1 MVFLI
6 VSMSTMEIQAR
17 TEPFGESTGEM
28 ANAFSD
34 YGQPSPRDPVRV
46 TSLSPPGFIHIPP
59 AGRWSNR
66 IQIHIP
72 NQPAIQHYIR
82 FFTGQGRSTFED
94 AIERSRSYVPVMTEI
109 LKSHGVP
116 VDMVSVVLVES
127 CFRRHATNGGAVGY
141 WQLLAATARSM
152 GLRVDR
158 WVDERKDPV
167 KSTQAAAKYLRSFYE
182 QFESWPLA
190 LAAYNAGETP
200 VSSAIKRFRTSDFW
214 ELSRR
219 GTLPGLT
226 RAYVPKVLAAIQIMR
241 DLEAHGFKYPRHYPV
256 RGFESIAISSPLR
269 LEQVAKWIEVPVSNL
284 QDLNP
289 SLRLDRLPPDC
300 GVNLNLPSGARVKFD
315 LAYEKYLRN

>member
-1 MVFLI
+1 
-6 VSMSTMEIQAR
+6 MSTMEVQAR
-17 TEPFGESTGEM
+17 TEPVWESMDEM
-28 ANAFSD
+28 ANAFFD
-34 YGQPSPRDPVRV
+34 YGQPSHRDPLRL
-46 TSLSPPGFIHIPP
+46 TSLSPPSFIHIPP

-72 NQPAIQHYIR
+72 NQPAIQQYIR
-82 FFTGQGRSTFED
+82 FFTGEGRSTFED

-109 LKSHGVP
+109 LESYGVP
-116 VDMVSVVLVES
+116 ADMVSVVLVES

-190 LAAYNAGETP
+190 LAAYNAGDTP

-214 ELSRR
+214 ELSKR
-219 GTLPGLT
+219 GTLPGIT

-241 DLEAHGFKYPRHYPV
+241 DLEAHGFKYPQHFPGKDV
-256 RGFESIAISSPLR
+256 ESISTKSPLR
-269 LEQVAKWIEVPVSNL
+269 PEKVAKWIKVPCS
-284 QDLNP
+284 DLKYLSP
-289 SLRLDRLPPDC
+289 SPLLDRLPPDC
-300 GVNLNLPSGARVKFD
+300 GVDFDLPSGARDKFD
-315 LAYEKYLRN
+315 LAYENYLRN